1 MLIVKNFFI
10 IALVFI
16 IATFSTEALAKN
28 KIGILIWSEE
38 GRYVEA
44 NQGFMEQLKK
54 DGFAEAQVDFTIE
67 NANGNK
73 VKAAELAQKFAS
85 RRMDMVVA
93 VGLSAAIAVSKEIKD
108 VPVVLNYVYDPVDA
122 KIAQSWQSSG
132 NNTTGTSPKFPMSKL
147 VSYLKQLAPVKKLAV
162 LYTSGEKNSEAQLK
176 EFLAIQEDSQIK
188 VVPVDLSRQEDVTLT
203 IPDVCQRVDAIYFS
217 GSNIVSQAATMI
229 VDMAAKAKV
238 VTVTHLEDLVAK
250 GVLLGVYADPLAVG
264 HLAGKKAAKILKGAK
279 PSSIPIESV
288 KELELV
294 LNMKTAKASR
304 IDVPPAF
311 LKIVTRVI
319 E

>member
-1 MLIVKNFFI
+1 MLIVKKVYF

-16 IATFSTEALAKN
+16 IVTFSTAALAKS

-38 GRYVEA
+38 SRYVEA

-54 DGFAEAQVDFTIE
+54 DGFSDAQVDFTIE
-67 NANGNK
+67 NANGSK

-93 VGLSAAIAVSKEIKD
+93 IGASAAIAVAKEIKD

-132 NNTTGTSPKFPMSKL
+132 NNTTGTSPKYPMSKL
-147 VSYLKQLAPVKKLAV
+147 VSYLKQLAPVKKIAV

-188 VVPVDLSRQEDVTLT
+188 VVPVDLSRKEDVTLT
-203 IPDVCQRVDAIYFS
+203 IPDVCQRVDAIYLS
-217 GSNIVSQAATMI
+217 GSNIVSQTAPVI
-229 VDMAAKAKV
+229 VDIATKAKV
-238 VTVTHLEDLVAK
+238 ITVTHLEDLVTK

-264 HLAGKKAAKILKGAK
+264 HLAGKKAEKILKGAK
-279 PSSIPIESV
+279 PSTIPIESV
-288 KELELV
+288 KELEIV

-304 IDVPPAF
+304 IDVPPPF
-311 LKIVTRVI
+311 LKTVTRVI